1 MWPAPE
7 APVVLLNLLS
17 FAALAWLAWYFI
29 RRFPEVPR
37 WLIAGLLFTCPWTL
51 NFSTHIINTSYI
63 LPGAIVFFV
72 GFLEGMPAF
81 RRGLVP
87 HAAAWACMG
96 FGLLW
101 MMQIHMSWVVLPPFV
116 LAAAIGLLRTDSGN
130 RFPLGQAAAGF
141 LAGAAL
147 PACLLVPTLLKYGV
161 DSIGLTGATT
171 LQPQSPMALLTT
183 SARVLSFSSF
193 EILRFLGLTRAD
205 RILTLWREPWV
216 VPFAL
221 VVLVAGLAQPLWI
234 VVTSFRRAPTG
245 KPTPG
250 VGFRDAAADWRN
262 VRILVAATVLLV
274 YASYFLSIREQQAH
288 AFYVVFPVSAFFA
301 LSCWEL
307 AARAARDRRRGWEK
321 ISAIV
326 LLSNV
331 VVHGGLAV
339 DRLQRQSLYAN
350 RGLAAAAIADRN
362 DRYLG
367 DRRDT
372 IYAMEDHRPRPADP
386 VADPDAYL
394 AASPVADL
402 QVDQVTWA
410 PVLDLAS
417 AFSITITHRGTLAAW
432 VDVRYLSSYKDATG
446 REIETHE
453 GVIKHIIQPGETRT
467 WTVADGNVPAH
478 AKALSVVV
486 TRAERVIPK

>member
-1 MWPAPE
+1 
-7 APVVLLNLLS
+7 
-17 FAALAWLAWYFI
+17 
-29 RRFPEVPR
+29 
-37 WLIAGLLFTCPWTL
+37 
-51 NFSTHIINTSYI
+51 
-63 LPGAIVFFV
+63 VFFV

-87 HAAAWACMG
+87 LAAAWACMG
-96 FGLLW
+96 FGLVW

-116 LAAAIGLLRTDSGN
+116 LAAAIGLVTKTHSGS
-130 RFPLGQAAAGF
+130 RFPNGLDWKTTPGVGF

-147 PACLLVPTLLKYGV
+147 PACLLVPTLLKYGI
-161 DSIGLTGATT
+161 DSIGLTGAIT
-171 LQPQSPMALLTT
+171 LQPQSPMGLLTT
-183 SARVLSFSSF
+183 AARVLSFASF

-205 RILTLWREPWV
+205 RILTMWREPWL
-216 VPFAL
+216 VPFGL
-221 VVLVAGLAQPLWI
+221 VVLIAGIAQPLWM
-234 VVTSFRRAPTG
+234 VATSFRRAPAE

-250 VGFRDAAADWRN
+250 VGFRTQADWRN
-262 VRILVAATVLLV
+262 VRIFVAATIVLV

-307 AARAARDRRRGWEK
+307 AARTAGDRRKRWEK
-321 ISAIV
+321 ISALV

-331 VVHGGLAV
+331 VVHGGLAI

-350 RGLAAAAIADRN
+350 RALAAAAIADRN

-372 IYAMEDHRPRPADP
+372 IYAMEDHRPRPVDP

-402 QVDQVTWA
+402 EVQQVTWT
-410 PVLDLAS
+410 PVFGLAS
-417 AFSITITHRGTLAAW
+417 AFSVTIQHRGTRAAW
-432 VDVRYLSSYKDATG
+432 IDLRYLSSYKDASG
-446 REIETHE
+446 REIETHQ
-453 GVIKHIIQPGETRT
+453 GVIKQIIQPGETRA
-467 WTVADGNVPAH
+467 WTVADGNVPAQ
-478 AKALSVVV
+478 ATTLTVAV
-486 TRAERVIPK
+486 TAAERVVPTRLR